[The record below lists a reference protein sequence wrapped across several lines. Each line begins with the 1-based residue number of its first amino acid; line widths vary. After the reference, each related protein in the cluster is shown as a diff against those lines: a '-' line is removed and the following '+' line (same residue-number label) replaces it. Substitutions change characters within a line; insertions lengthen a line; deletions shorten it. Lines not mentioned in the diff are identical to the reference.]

1 MTNIDIVMTP
11 DETKA
16 TIRNAYIR
24 RVNTSSYKYVIYLD
38 LPFHF
43 SDTKELER
51 VSKWLDV
58 KRSNSTKRFY
68 IIGYLGPQYHTYYN
82 GLYLDSGDEYFV
94 PVLEIEMK
102 NKVDGH
108 YSFHILSD
116 DVHCIHRVGPAYNA
130 AHAENSNKNKE
141 ETKMAT
147 AYDAKG
153 SGFGIKKVIFNPPA
167 TIVFWNDSGKTVVKC
182 SEDDIFDPLAGIAF
196 ALMRKV
202 YGKEYRKIEKFA
214 KEYKKL
220 HFPVDISAMALDSL
234 LDDLAETAMAGYVCS
249 DKEYEAVVSGEKEVS
264 DNGAHE

>member
-1 MTNIDIVMTP
+1 MTRIDIVMTP

-24 RVNTSSYKYVIYLD
+24 RAAMSGHKYVIYLD

-43 SDTKELER
+43 SDTKEFER

-68 IIGYLGPQYHTYYN
+68 IIGYLPLERLIYYN

-94 PVLEIEMK
+94 PVLEIEIK

-108 YSFHILSD
+108 YSFHIVPD
-116 DVHCIHRVGPAYNA
+116 DVHCIHRVSPVYNA

-147 AYDAKG
+147 AYDAKS

-167 TIVFWNDSGKTVVKC
+167 TIVFWNDSSKTVVKC
-182 SEDDIFDPLAGIAF
+182 SDDDIFDPLAGIAF
-196 ALMRKV
+196 AVMRKV
-202 YGKEYRKIEKFA
+202 YGKEYRKIEKYA
-214 KEYKKL
+214 KEYEKL
-220 HFPVDISAMALDSL
+220 HLPVDIADAAMAV
-234 LDDLAETAMAGYVCS
+234 YVMS